1 MGDEV
6 LFAPKI
12 AGKYP
17 DQRTAATFAAED
29 RAAGSPAARI

>member
-12 AGKYP
+12 AGKYR
-17 DQRTAATFAAED
+17 DQCVMTTFAVSG
-29 RAAGSPAARI
+29 RAAGSSAARI

>member
-12 AGKYP
+12 AGKYL
-17 DQRTAATFAAED
+17 DQRTAATFAVSG
-29 RAAGSPAARI
+29 RAAGSSAARI